1 MRIEA
6 MERQLDNMFQ
16 LAASMPPDE
25 PQARLAEYLCIRTS
39 GLMEQVVKHLLKEYA
54 KSTSATEVAK
64 YVEGKTER
72 IANLPNDKLV
82 ELLLSFS
89 DIWRDEYVTNV
100 TEEAAGALS
109 SIVGLRN
116 KLAHGIDPGGISY
129 GRIQGYYTN
138 VRTIFPLLKRIISK
152 DRPRLRRTR

>member
-6 MERQLDNMFQ
+6 MERQLDNLFQ
-16 LAASMPPDE
+16 LAANMPPDE

-54 KSTSATEVAK
+54 KSTSAAEVAK
-64 YVEGKTER
+64 YVEGKTDR

-89 DIWRDEYVTNV
+89 ESWRDEYVANIS
-100 TEEAAGALS
+100 EEAAGALN

-129 GRIQGYYTN
+129 RRIFEYYTN
-138 VRTIFPLLKRIISK
+138 VRTLFPVLKQIISK
-152 DRPRLRRTR
+152 DKRRLRRTR